1 MVITRNA
8 TTSTALR
15 NYVSFAQLTGISKQ
29 WVRSPSQHTEYS
41 QNITDRF
48 VGPVIQNELFNHSSS
63 CTHYKD
69 DSLVTTFF
77 FTYAHTSTIT
87 NLQQSTDSHNSWP
100 VHLCDKLQIV
110 KLLWLLLL
118 SQNTRTRNIE
128 FADTSFFQRETR
140 LMFWLLPDT
149 RIVCHLLRR
158 EVANSVT
165 AIWSLRST
173 IFRDI
178 YTSFDFILKNNVW
191 ILLMIRKLC

>member
-77 FTYAHTSTIT
+77 LHTHTLLPLRTFNNRRIHTIRDRFTYVTSYRSSSFCGYYCCRKIHG
-87 NLQQSTDSHNSWP
+87 LVISNSLILRSFNEKRDWCSDCCLIRELCVTCYEEKSRTVLP
-100 VHLCDKLQIV
+100 RYDLCDL
-110 KLLWLLLL
+110 
-118 SQNTRTRNIE
+118 RY
-128 FADTSFFQRETR
+128 FAIYT
-140 LMFWLLPDT
+140 
-149 RIVCHLLRR
+149 HLL
-158 EVANSVT
+158 
-165 AIWSLRST
+165 
-173 IFRDI
+173 
-178 YTSFDFILKNNVW
+178 ILF
-191 ILLMIRKLC
+191 